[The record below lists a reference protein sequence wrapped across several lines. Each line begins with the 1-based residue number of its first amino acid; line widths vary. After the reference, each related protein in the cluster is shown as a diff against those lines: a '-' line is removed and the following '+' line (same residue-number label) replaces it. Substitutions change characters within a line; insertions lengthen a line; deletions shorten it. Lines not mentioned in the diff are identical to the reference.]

1 MRFRD
6 INEKYV
12 FSFAKKVHEKISDNY
27 LNNQSLTHNL
37 FERIQYDILRR
48 LRAYWV
54 PRFILHKLKKRG
66 KDLRTFPL
74 PPITPD
80 YSRQSTYVSVSSAS
94 RSIHSK
100 QNTAQNNQMDEEKK
114 AILFAKVKQA
124 LYNDKESGG
133 PFLRH
138 ISV

>member
-1 MRFRD
+1 M
-6 INEKYV
+6 
-12 FSFAKKVHEKISDNY
+12 HEKISENY
-27 LNNQSLTHNL
+27 LNNQCLTHSL
-37 FERIQYDILRR
+37 FEHIQYDILRR

-54 PRFILHKLKKRG
+54 PRFILHKLKQRG

-94 RSIHSK
+94 RSINSK
-100 QNTAQNNQMDEEKK
+100 QNMTHNNQIDAEKN

-133 PFLRH
+133 PFLRY